1 MPIKLFSA
9 ASISSEYK
17 TATQLSQYTHE
28 YSKAWNEGE
37 NGQVL
42 DIYIDVIPD
51 AEYYRRKRELADER
65 PQYEAIL
72 KSLVG

>member
-1 MPIKLFSA
+1 MRD
-9 ASISSEYK
+9 K

-37 NGQVL
+37 NGQLL
-42 DIYIDVIPD
+42 DIYIDIIPD
-51 AEYYRRKRELADER
+51 AEYYRRKKELKDER
-65 PQYEAIL
+65 PGYEEIL